1 MSWGKSK
8 GKGAT
13 TQPKGGKGKGGGLGQ
28 EGTWVWTPGTS
39 KGNDRQSTQQQ
50 SPTISG
56 HSQANQV
63 NQLKDN
69 IQRLKQQ
76 LIDSRQKQQTTAD
89 RTEEVLDNGRKIL
102 ERPPPG
108 SSQLLI
114 CPVCHTEHH
123 NMAKLRC
130 RNKSRKANLQ
140 GEQQVPSSKRLD
152 AAAQHIPKNPLLT
165 NYFQTLLV
173 EEGAVECLRQSI
185 SPTPTQAQVEPTQAT
200 DQEEDQEVPMGS
212 PEDGEDRR
220 AKAEKILGF
229 LKASDADPQVIRH
242 QEKLLE
248 ALPKPKTKA
257 VKATQPLLD
266 CARLQQAL
274 SQATEFHTQMALK
287 NAQVIEQCELLVQ
300 EAQQALEKAK
310 ASQEQ
315 HKQQADKQILEL
327 RQLIAKKQ
335 EQTKSDL
342 QLPPT
347 PEEADTKLMVGELQ
361 TCLAK
366 ANLPPHIMKILER
379 AEIRIGQGPTMS
391 IITGSQAD
399 GPPAPAA
406 PEMPAKPTMDVV
418 VAGA

>member
-50 SPTISG
+50 SPTI
-56 HSQANQV
+56 HAQANQL

-76 LIDSRQKQQTTAD
+76 LSESRQKQQTTAD
-89 RTEEVLDNGRKIL
+89 RTVEVLDNGRKIL
-102 ERPPPG
+102 ERPSQG
-108 SSQLLI
+108 SQILT
-114 CPVCHTEHH
+114 CPVCNTEHY
-123 NMAKLRC
+123 NMAKLKC
-130 RNKSRKANLQ
+130 RNRSCRADLH
-140 GEQQVPSSKRLD
+140 GENQVPSSKRVD
-152 AAAQHIPKNPLLT
+152 AAQHIPKNPLLT
-165 NYFQTLLV
+165 NYYQTLLA
-173 EEGAVECLRQSI
+173 EEGAVECLRQTI
-185 SPTPTQAQVEPTQAT
+185 NPNPTPAQEVPMQAT
-200 DQEEDQEVPMGS
+200 GQEEDQDVPMGS
-212 PEDGEDRR
+212 PDDGEDKR
-220 AKAEKILGF
+220 AKAEQILGY

-310 ASQEQ
+310 ASQDQ

-335 EQTKSDL
+335 EQTKPDL

-366 ANLPPHIMKILER
+366 ANLPPHIMKILET

-406 PEMPAKPTMDVV
+406 HATPANPADAV